1 MNKKIMKY
9 IVIIYIASILASLIY
24 LNLSDTFSMR
34 YFELSGLKEKVITTY
49 VAVSLFFSPLLC
61 MISDAI
67 NSEK

>member
-1 MNKKIMKY
+1 MNKKIMTY

-49 VAVSLFFSPLLC
+49 VAESLFFSPLLF

>member
-1 MNKKIMKY
+1 MNKKIMTH
-9 IVIIYIASILASLIY
+9 IVVIYIASILASLIY

-49 VAVSLFFSPLLC
+49 VVVSLFFSPLLF

>member
-1 MNKKIMKY
+1 MNKKIMTY

-49 VAVSLFFSPLLC
+49 VAGSLFFSPLLF

>member
-1 MNKKIMKY
+1 MNKKIMTY

-49 VAVSLFFSPLLC
+49 VAVSLFLSPLLF

>member
-1 MNKKIMKY
+1 
-9 IVIIYIASILASLIY
+9 
-24 LNLSDTFSMR
+24 MR

-49 VAVSLFFSPLLC
+49 VAVSLFFSPLLF